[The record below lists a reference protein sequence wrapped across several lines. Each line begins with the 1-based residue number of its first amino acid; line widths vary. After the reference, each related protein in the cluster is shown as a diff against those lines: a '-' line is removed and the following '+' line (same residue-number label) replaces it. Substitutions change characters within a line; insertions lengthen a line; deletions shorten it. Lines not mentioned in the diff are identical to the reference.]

1 MFNRLPERR
10 EEFIKK
16 VVISPVPQIRI
27 MQISSAYLST
37 FQYFIG
43 RKFLSYTKLNLDLVN
58 IFLIALLIIFWVIVP
73 VINFMKNGSEK
84 VEIKITRGERILYF
98 IYNVALLFISL
109 YLIRHGNSVV
119 GLFLLFLSIYSG
131 YKTVFIKSF

>member
-1 MFNRLPERR
+1 MFDRLPERR

-27 MQISSAYLST
+27 MQISSAYLSI

-43 RKFLSYTKLNLDLVN
+43 RKFLSYTKLNLNLVN
-58 IFLIALLIIFWVIVP
+58 IFIIALLIIFWIIVP

-98 IYNVALLFISL
+98 IYDVVLLFISL
-109 YLIRHGNSVV
+109 YLIKIGDFAV
-119 GLFLLFLSIYSG
+119 GVFLILFSIYSG
-131 YKTVFIKSF
+131 YKTVYDKSF